1 MRFRNI
7 ALAFLMLALAMP
19 AFAQEQRASIEGI
32 VKDST
37 GAVMPGVTVEAKNEE
52 VGVVVSAVTD
62 ANGVYR
68 FPALAAGTYDVTAT
82 LAGFNTIT
90 VPDVPLTLGQIKKV
104 DFTLSVAGVAE
115 SVQVTA
121 ESPLVDVKQSARST
135 SIRGEQ
141 IDLLPKGRDFT
152 SLIGQAPGANYEAK
166 SNGYMIDG
174 ASAGENRYVVD
185 GVETTNLQS
194 GASGKGIIADFVD
207 EVQVKSSGY
216 TAEFGGA
223 MGGVIS
229 AVTKSGTNNWR
240 GSARFYWY
248 GDATE
253 GSPNKSLRLNPVDS
267 NKAEYWTYTED
278 SYNRYE
284 PGFSFG
290 GPIWRDKAWFFAAYQ
305 PTNQTTTR
313 TVTPQSAGTP
323 TANTFNDVEQKNT
336 SHNFTANQTAQI
348 SNNLR
353 TRIAYNN
360 SWSKRTGLLPSQ
372 SGADASTT
380 NYAVDRTSPNWSLS
394 GQADWVVKP
403 NWFVG
408 GRVGYYTSNFYDDGV
423 PKEPRSTFSFSN
435 IGYCPPGGVAPCVPP
450 EYQHPSGYSSI
461 ATNSSTTR
469 DEQTRLN
476 FQVDSTVYFNAG
488 GQHTLKGG
496 VQIDHVG
503 NNVLSGEQGNR
514 VTIRWGVPL
523 TGYGTGPYGYYSV
536 RSNAPYPKLGFITE
550 GDVSTN
556 NIGLF
561 LQDAWTVSNKL
572 TINLGVRT
580 EQEKVPTYTTAE
592 GVPTYGVEF
601 GFGDKLAPRLGFA
614 YDIKGDGKWK
624 AYGSYGIFYDIFK
637 LELPRGSWGGDKW
650 LEYYYTLDTYAWDT
664 LVSASGCPPACSGRL
679 IRGPIDFRHVG
690 FGSDYIEPDLKPM
703 QSSETSFGLEH
714 QLAPTMALGVRYV
727 HKWLNRAVDDTGS
740 LDAQGN
746 EIYVIANPGEGI
758 TKDAWSD
765 PLTPLPKPKR
775 IYDSVEFMF
784 TKNLS
789 NRWYLRASYL
799 WSRLYGN
806 YSGLSQTD
814 ENGRMS
820 PNVGRL
826 YDYPIMSFDQYGKPV
841 NGPLATDRPHQVKA
855 NFIYQMPWGTSLG
868 FNEYIASGIPI
879 TREVGVLPTSNY
891 PMNYMGRG
899 SDGRTSVWSQTDMS
913 LQHAFKLGGVK
924 QLQLELN
931 VSNLFNQRT
940 DNNVFVTMHK
950 ANGISFDES
959 EFYAGKVNFEP
970 LIAAMLKD
978 PRFLMDSAFQAPIQ
992 ARVGVR
998 FLF

>member
-7 ALAFLMLALAMP
+7 ALVFLMLALAMP
-19 AFAQEQRASIEGI
+19 AFAQEQRASIEGV
-32 VKDST
+32 VKDSS
-37 GAVMPGVTVEAKNEE
+37 GAVMPGVTIEAKNEAS
-52 VGVVVSAVTD
+52 GIVVSAVTD
-62 ANGVYR
+62 ANGVFR
-68 FPALAAGTYDVTAT
+68 FPSLSSGIYDVTAQ
-82 LAGFNTIT
+82 LAGFNSVT

-104 DFTLSVAGVAE
+104 DFTLAVAGVAE

-166 SNGYMIDG
+166 SGGYMIDG
-174 ASAGENRYVVD
+174 AAAGENRYVVD

-194 GASGKGIIADFVD
+194 GASGKGLIADFID

-267 NKAEYWTYTED
+267 NIAEYWTYTED
-278 SYNRYE
+278 QYNRIE
-284 PGFSFG
+284 PGFSLG

-305 PTNQTTTR
+305 PTNQTITR
-313 TVTPQSAGTP
+313 SVSPESAGTA
-323 TANTFNDVEQKNT
+323 TANTFNNIEQNWKY
-336 SHNFTANQTAQI
+336 HNLTANQTAQI
-348 SNNLR
+348 GNNVR
-353 TRIAYNN
+353 TRVAYNN
-360 SWSKRTGLLPSQ
+360 TWGKRTGLLPAQ

-380 NYAVDRTSPNWSLS
+380 NYAVDRTYPNWSLS
-394 GQADWVVKP
+394 GQLDWVVKP

-408 GRVGYYTSNFYDDGV
+408 GRVGYYFSDFFDEGV
-423 PKEPRSTFSFSN
+423 PMQPRSTFSFSN
-435 IGYCPPGGVAPCVPP
+435 IGLCPANAPCVPP
-450 EYQHPSGYSSI
+450 QYQHPSGYADI
-461 ATNSSTTR
+461 ATNSATTR
-469 DEQTRLN
+469 DQQTRLN
-476 FQVDSTVYFNAG
+476 FQVDSTFYFNAG

-536 RSNAPYPKLGFITE
+536 RSNAPYPKMGFVTE
-550 GDVSTN
+550 GDVKTN
-556 NIGLF
+556 QVGLF
-561 LQDAWTVSNKL
+561 LQDAWTVNNKL
-572 TINLGVRT
+572 TVNVGVRT
-580 EQEKVPTYTTAE
+580 EQEKVPAYTTGPDIPE
-592 GVPTYGVEF
+592 YGLEF
-601 GFGDKLAPRLGFA
+601 GFADKLAPRLGFA
-614 YDIKGDGKWK
+614 YDIKGDGRWK

-650 LEYYYTLDTYAWDT
+650 LEYYYTLDTYTWDT
-664 LVSASGCPPACSGRL
+664 LVSASGCPPACSGTL

-703 QSSETSFGLEH
+703 KSSEASFGLEH
-714 QLAPTMALGVRYV
+714 QLSPVMALGVRYV
-727 HKWLNRAVDDTGS
+727 HKWLNKAIDDTGS
-740 LDAQGN
+740 MDAQGN
-746 EIYVIANPGEGI
+746 EIYIIANPGEGL
-758 TKDAWSD
+758 TKYAYADTQ
-765 PLTPLPKPKR
+765 TPLPKPKR
-775 IYDSVEFMF
+775 IYDSVEFTF

-789 NRWYLRASYL
+789 NNWYLRGSYL

-841 NGPLATDRPHQVKA
+841 DGPLATDRPNQFKA
-855 NFIYQMPWGTSLG
+855 QFIYQFAFGMSAGL
-868 FNEYIASGIPI
+868 NEYIASGIPI
-879 TREVGVLPTSNY
+879 TREVGVLAPNNY
-891 PMNYMGRG
+891 PMNYMGRL
-899 SDGRTSVWSQTDMS
+899 SDGRTPWFSQTDLS
-913 LQHAFKLGGVK
+913 LQQSFKLGGAK

-931 VSNLFNQRT
+931 ISNLFNQRVQ
-940 DNNVFVTMHK
+940 NNTFVTMQK
-950 ANGISFDES
+950 ANGISFNE
-959 EFYAGKVNFEP
+959 ELFYQGKVNFEP
-970 LIAAMLKD
+970 LLAAMLKD
-978 PRFLMDSAFQAPIQ
+978 PRFLMANGFQAPIQ